1 VPVHHSGGIYHAP
14 GGASEGLARLLD
26 GERVLSPSQTRDYDG
41 GLLSAVQALAAKL
54 DQLGGGSG
62 GGDVIVHGDVKLSE
76 DYSYDRFR
84 EDVGRW
90 KSSRIAKGV
99 L

>member
-1 VPVHHSGGIYHAP
+1 
-14 GGASEGLARLLD
+14 
-26 GERVLSPSQTRDYDG
+26 
-41 GLLSAVQALAAKL
+41 
-54 DQLGGGSG
+54 
-62 GGDVIVHGDVKLSE
+62 VIVHGDVKLSE

-99 L
+99 LS